1 MLTCVYS
8 LFIFYLTSPE
18 KSSTQS
24 VGRGLNTS
32 TYPLSGTSVRVR
44 FFTTQL
50 QNIYY
55 VKKAS
60 MGICFMAARLL
71 FPKNPCLY
79 KTVKNHLSSTIF
91 SHVFWFIGQK
101 LWSELKLCLPFII
114 YRSYMNVNIYTPWT
128 FLAHIFNSQV
138 VALLFCVHKN
148 TCKEDTK
155 NVSLYFY
162 SSKFFTRKKCSMF

>member
-1 MLTCVYS
+1 MLTCVY
-8 LFIFYLTSPE
+8 FFCIFYLTSPE
-18 KSSTQS
+18 KSSLQS
-24 VGRGLNTS
+24 VARGLKTS
-32 TYPLSGTSVRVR
+32 TYLLSGTSVRVH

-60 MGICFMAARLL
+60 MGVCFMAARLL

-79 KTVKNHLSSTIF
+79 KAVKKHLSSTIF
-91 SHVFWFIGQK
+91 SHVFWFTGQK
-101 LWSELKLCLPFII
+101 LWSEVKLCILFII
-114 YRSYMNVNIYTPWT
+114 YRSHMNVNIYTPWP
-128 FLAHIFNSQV
+128 FLAYIFNSQV

-148 TCKEDTK
+148 TWKEDTK